1 MKSSSHLFCLLQF
14 CINEGGKLAEPKSD
28 TDMSEIDYLVK
39 QTKGFSFWIG
49 KIYTISDCNLKAETL
64 YNNQLITIDL

>member
-1 MKSSSHLFCLLQF
+1 MILFRPLFRLLQF
-14 CINEGGKLAEPKSD
+14 CVNEGGKLAEPKSD

-49 KIYTISDCNLKAETL
+49 KMCTILDCNLESETF
-64 YNNQLITIDL
+64 